1 MEYPFKDLLPL
12 DEVLEREG
20 YYKDWTHLDPKV
32 FYSLTQISEY
42 IKSKGYGVDVRLLI
56 AQLAEHFG
64 LKTTQV
70 VDLAN
75 LLQQKFT
82 NLEGVTQ
89 SFTNNINS
97 LVAQMEADKNAIIAN
112 VTEDSEVIDA
122 REGFTNLG
130 TRLDSIKTQSSFYI
144 NVKNLP
150 APHVSAKGDGITDD
164 TSAIQNAI
172 DLASQA
178 GGGDVVIPNG
188 DYSIET
194 LFLKR
199 GVRLVGQGVGQ
210 QQYSSNQS
218 NLKVSKDMPAIV
230 IGDYG
235 EMVFDTIIQNLNIV
249 GNKTGLSQNG
259 IEFVGKNP
267 AYSIIDRVYIFN
279 TGGHGILGGHTG
291 HVNNIKIT
299 NSFIEGCMLDGIHL
313 TYKTGQINAIWIAE
327 NNIVGNKRGVVF
339 SGNNVVVKNNTI
351 QANIDAGISVSTADL
366 ISRTEEGMSEYTM
379 SSIIEG
385 NYFEKNGSAKPNA
398 SIIEVYHGYT
408 ESPTD
413 TTYNKILRQ
422 LVISKNYMAETGSNY
437 QSAIYVYDLKDTL
450 AHLGN
455 SSVVLEDNYSD
466 PSVPLI
472 KYNKDTALGA
482 GSSIKQSITGSF
494 TQSMIDS
501 LPSTVSLIG
510 ISKSTKWTKLDL
522 LNGWTEYASGISYS
536 DKDGRTDIYFSI
548 TSGAIAT
555 GTVIAK
561 LPVSLAPFRNVIVP
575 LDCASEGAFKGQGL
589 IVKTNG
595 EICVY
600 SKEPFISGQSY
611 NGHTSYLRFN

>member
-20 YYKDWTHLDPKV
+20 YYKDWTHLDPEV

-42 IKSKGYGVDVRLLI
+42 IKTKGYGVDVRLLI

-75 LLQQKFT
+75 LLQQKFD
-82 NLEGVTQ
+82 NLEGVTRN
-89 SFTNNINS
+89 FTNNINS

-164 TSAIQNAI
+164 TSAIQNAV

-188 DYSIET
+188 DYSIGT
-194 LFLKR
+194 LHLKR
-199 GVRLVGQGVGQ
+199 GVRLVGQGAGQ
-210 QQYSSNQS
+210 QQYSSNQA
-218 NLKVSKDMPAIV
+218 NLKVSKDITAIV
-230 IGDYG
+230 VGDYN
-235 EMVFDTIIQNLNIV
+235 EFVFDTTIQNLNIV
-249 GNKTGLSQNG
+249 GSKTGGNQNG
-259 IEFVGKNP
+259 IEFVGRNP

-279 TGGHGILGGHTG
+279 MGGHGILGGHAG
-291 HVNNIKIT
+291 HVNNVKIT

-366 ISRTEEGMSEYTM
+366 ISRTEEGMSEYTLN
-379 SSIIEG
+379 SIIEG
-385 NYFEKNGSAKPNA
+385 NYFEKNGAAKSNA
-398 SIIEVYHGYT
+398 SIIEVYHAYT

-413 TTYNKILRQ
+413 TTFNKILRQ
-422 LVISKNYMAETGSNY
+422 LVIAKNYMAETGSNY
-437 QSAIYVYDLKDTL
+437 QSAIYVHDLKDTM

-455 SSVVLEDNYSD
+455 SSVVIEDNYID
-466 PSVPLI
+466 PSVPLL

-510 ISKSTKWTKLDL
+510 TSKSTKWAKLDL
-522 LNGWTEYASGISYS
+522 LNGWTQYASGISYS
-536 DKDGRTDIYFSI
+536 DKDKRTDIYFSI
-548 TSGAIAT
+548 TAGVITT

-561 LPVSLAPFRNVIVP
+561 LPVSLAPSENVVVT
-575 LDCASEGAFKGQGL
+575 LNNNSAGAFIGQS
-589 IVKTNG
+589 IVVKTNG
-595 EICVY
+595 DICVY
-600 SKEPFISGQSY
+600 SKEPFINGQSY
-611 NGHTSYLRFN
+611 SGHTSYLRFK